1 MRILQ
6 VANGYPHRA
15 YGGVELH
22 THRLCA
28 ALRGRG
34 HDVSVFTRHSDPS
47 VPDGT
52 AVDERVDGV
61 RVRSVVNDF
70 KGHAFRD
77 HYLCPPLREQFE
89 RALHEWRPDLVHFQ
103 HLAGLSADLPQAA
116 RRAGTRT
123 VATIHEYWYACQRAM
138 FLHADGSPCGGPAHA
153 SCVECVL
160 GANGRPADP
169 RLASRVAVTLRR
181 AFGGVPAL
189 GPDVNRDRFRRFR
202 DALAQYQGIVTP
214 SQFVIDEMDRHGMP
228 LPSARAISL
237 GLETAPFGDPEQP
250 PPLPVSTERPLRL
263 GFVGQHLS
271 HKGPHVLLEALR
283 RVPDLP
289 LRADFHG
296 MRWPDHPYDAV
307 LQSGFAVEPRAQYR
321 GRFPDGELPRVLGE
335 LDVLVVPS
343 TCPESFGL
351 VTREAHLASRPVLST
366 DRGALP
372 ESIRD
377 GEDGLLVPAFD
388 AAAMADAIRRLA
400 TDRDLLERLRRGAA
414 GAHARVKSMDEYATE
429 IERELYASR

>member
-6 VANGYPHRA
+6 VANGYPHHA

-28 ALRGRG
+28 ALRARG

-47 VPDGT
+47 SPDGT
-52 AVDERVDGV
+52 TVEEVVDDV

-70 KGHAFRD
+70 KGHTFRD
-77 HYLCPPLREQFE
+77 HYLCPALREQFE
-89 RALHEWRPDLVHFQ
+89 RTLADWQPELVHFQ
-103 HLAGLSADLPQAA
+103 HLAGLSADLPQVS
-116 RRAGTRT
+116 RQAGRRT

-153 SCVECVL
+153 SCVDCVL
-160 GANGRPADP
+160 TANGRPAEP
-169 RLASRVAVTLRR
+169 PLASRVTVSLRR

-189 GPDVNRDRFRRFR
+189 GADVNRDRFQRFR

-214 SQFVIDEMDRHGMP
+214 SQFVIDEMARHGMP
-228 LPSARAISL
+228 LPGARAIAL
-237 GLETAPFGDPEQP
+237 GLETSSFGELEPS
-250 PPLPVSTERPLRL
+250 PPLPVRPERPLRL
-263 GFVGQHLS
+263 GFIGQHLP

-283 RVPDLP
+283 LVPDLP

-296 MRWPDHPYDAV
+296 RRWPDHPYDAT
-307 LQSGFAVEPRAQYR
+307 LRSGFAVEPRAQYR
-321 GRFPDGELPRVLGE
+321 GRFPDGGLPHLLAE

-351 VTREAHLASRPVLST
+351 ATREAHLADRPVLST

-388 AAAMADAIRRLA
+388 AAAMASAIRRLA

-414 GAHARVKSMDEYATE
+414 GAHARVKSMAEYAAE
-429 IERELYASR
+429 IERELYAPR

>member
-28 ALRGRG
+28 ALRERG
-34 HDVSVFTRHSDPS
+34 HDVSVFARHSDPS

-52 AVDERVDGV
+52 LLEERVDGV

-70 KGHAFRD
+70 KGHTFRD
-77 HYLCPPLREQFE
+77 HYLCAEVRTAFE
-89 RALHEWRPDLVHFQ
+89 RTLSDWQPELVHFQ
-103 HLAGLSADLPQAA
+103 HLAGLSADLPEAS
-116 RRAGTRT
+116 RRAGPRT
-123 VATIHEYWYACQRAM
+123 VATVHEYWYACQRAM

-153 SCVECVL
+153 SCVDCVVS
-160 GANGRPADP
+160 ASGRPADP
-169 RLASRVAVTLRR
+169 PLASRVAVSLRR

-228 LPSARAISL
+228 LANARAISL
-237 GLETAPFGDPEQP
+237 GLETTAFDEPEP
-250 PPLPVSTERPLRL
+250 PRPLPVSEDRPLRL
-263 GFVGQHLS
+263 GFIGQHLP
-271 HKGPHVLLEALR
+271 HKGPHVLLDALR
-283 RVPDLP
+283 RVPGLP

-296 MRWPDHPYDAV
+296 MRWPDHPYDAA
-307 LQSGFAVEPRAQYR
+307 LRSGFAVEPRALYR
-321 GRFPDGELPRVLGE
+321 GRFPDGELPRVLAE

-351 VTREAHLASRPVLST
+351 VTREAHLAGRPVLST

-388 AAAMADAIRRLA
+388 AAAMAEAIRRLA
-400 TDRDLLERLRRGAA
+400 TDSALLARLRRGAE
-414 GAHARVKSMDEYATE
+414 GAHIRVKSMDEYAAE
-429 IERELYASR
+429 MERELYASR